1 MRSHWFYEGHFAVS
15 QTLNLTEINLVNL
28 LVRLKRC
35 DGVQVNKDYLKKIKL
50 FRARASPAYCA
61 VAFQMSQDLETD
73 DPM

>member
-1 MRSHWFYEGHFAVS
+1 M
-15 QTLNLTEINLVNL
+15 L
-28 LVRLKRC
+28 
-35 DGVQVNKDYLKKIKL
+35 VQVNKDYLKKIKL